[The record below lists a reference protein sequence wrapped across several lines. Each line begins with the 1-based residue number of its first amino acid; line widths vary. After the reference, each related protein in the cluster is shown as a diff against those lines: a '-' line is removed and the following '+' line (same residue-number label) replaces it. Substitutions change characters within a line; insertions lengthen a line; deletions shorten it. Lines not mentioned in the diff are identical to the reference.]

1 MRASYASLL
10 NWLYYPHACSRSI
23 GRSVGLSQVAGDA
36 WRHSRREDRRA
47 ASGVHGAPRTGGL
60 PRSHGGR
67 NRRAAPLLRPHGSR
81 PWRWAQ
87 RLRRWRGRRAAAGV
101 GAGGGRGGGVREDPA
116 RPAGQARLTE
126 PTPAGA
132 SAPLAR
138 SDAPARLAQALSVLA
153 GRSVGGQRSVD
164 RSINAQ
170 SSLSVACLLAC
181 CHGWTGRISCQ
192 RSSIPMQTIHLL
204 ISSHLPPSNAQVL
217 ILRSAGQWSEEA
229 LQAAAEFLGL
239 SHAAASVKRA
249 GTATYTGPEH
259 FKFNKGASQGGDGST
274 TGHSRAPMLAATREI
289 LLSFFNDHWD
299 AALEDH
305 TPSDPCAAS
314 RRSLPV

>member
-1 MRASYASLL
+1 MARLGPEGFHEAMAAETAALRRCFA
-10 NWLYYPHACSRSI
+10 PMGAVPGD
-23 GRSVGLSQVAGDA
+23 GRSGLGDGEGGGQQLVWAPAAGAEAECVKIRRDQLGRLGLQSQRPPGRLLLSLVPMHLRGWLRHFPCSQVGQLVVSD
-36 WRHSRREDRRA
+36 RSTGRSMRSRRC
-47 ASGVHGAPRTGGL
+47 
-60 PRSHGGR
+60 
-67 NRRAAPLLRPHGSR
+67 
-81 PWRWAQ
+81 
-87 RLRRWRGRRAAAGV
+87 
-101 GAGGGRGGGVREDPA
+101 
-116 RPAGQARLTE
+116 
-126 PTPAGA
+126 
-132 SAPLAR
+132 
-138 SDAPARLAQALSVLA
+138 LS
-153 GRSVGGQRSVD
+153 
-164 RSINAQ
+164 
-170 SSLSVACLLAC
+170 LAC